1 MKFYNPFKPHI
12 IVNGLGDYMIRK
24 LTIKG
29 CFKGWRYLRYNMPF
43 KSYYWV
49 IRRNTATCSSSEAYT
64 KQALEFF
71 SELEN
76 TKKQLQKNK
85 NKWRKV

>member
-12 IVNGLGDYMIRK
+12 MVNGLGEYLIRK

-29 CFKGWRYLRYNMPF
+29 WRYLCYNMHF
-43 KSYYWV
+43 KSYYWPL
-49 IRRNTATCSSSEAYT
+49 RPNASTWSSSEYYT

-76 TKKQLQKNK
+76 TQKQSEKNK

>member
-1 MKFYNPFKPHI
+1 MKLYNPFKPHI
-12 IVNGLGDYMIRK
+12 IVNGLGEYLIRK
-24 LTIKG
+24 LTI
-29 CFKGWRYLRYNMPF
+29 KGWRYLRYNMPF
-43 KSYYWV
+43 KSYYGV

-76 TKKQLQKNK
+76 TKKQVAKNK

>member
-12 IVNGLGDYMIRK
+12 IVNGLGEYLIRK
-24 LTIKG
+24 LTI
-29 CFKGWRYLRYNMPF
+29 KGWRYLRYNITF

-76 TKKQLQKNK
+76 TKKQAEKNK

>member
-12 IVNGLGDYMIRK
+12 MVNGLGAHLIRK
-24 LTIKG
+24 LTI
-29 CFKGWRYLRYNMPF
+29 KGWRYLRYNMPF

-76 TKKQLQKNK
+76 TKKQVAKNK

>member
-12 IVNGLGDYMIRK
+12 MVNGLGAHLIRK

-29 CFKGWRYLRYNMPF
+29 WRYLCYNMPF
-43 KSYYWV
+43 KSSYWV
-49 IRRNTATCSSSEAYT
+49 IRRNTSTCSRSEAYT

-76 TKKQLQKNK
+76 TKKQLAKNK

>member
-1 MKFYNPFKPHI
+1 MKFYKPFKPHI

-24 LTIKG
+24 LTI
-29 CFKGWRYLRYNMPF
+29 KGWRYLRYNMPF

>member
-12 IVNGLGDYMIRK
+12 MVNGLGAHLIRK

-29 CFKGWRYLRYNMPF
+29 WRYLCYNMPF

-76 TKKQLQKNK
+76 TKKQEKRNK
-85 NKWRKV
+85 NTWRKV